1 MRESYDDIFNTNPR
15 YSTTIGFILG
25 LVLVDSLTAPEQ
37 NMLGNWIILIGQTIL
52 TNAASQNIIE
62 SRISGGII
70 NINSKEVK
78 CIYNPIIYDI
88 NKIRKKRGLTVIVI
102 AHRLSTIKDAD
113 CILFMKKGK
122 ISERGTHDELINNNG
137 DYKVLIDKQLV
148 IY

>member
-25 LVLVDSLTAPEQ
+25 LVLVDSLTVPEQ

-62 SRISGGII
+62 SRITGGII

-78 CIYNPIIYDI
+78 CLYNPVIYDI
-88 NKIRKKRGLTVIVI
+88 EKIRKI
-102 AHRLSTIKDAD
+102 IKEVYPSSNSEVDV
-113 CILFMKKGK
+113 LKKAM
-122 ISERGTHDELINNNG
+122 DELNKKLDQLKKNN
-137 DYKVLIDKQLV
+137 
-148 IY
+148 

>member
-1 MRESYDDIFNTNPR
+1 MKESYDDIFNTNPR

-62 SRISGGII
+62 SRINGGII

-78 CIYNPIIYDI
+78 CLYNPVIYDI
-88 NKIRKKRGLTVIVI
+88 EKIRKIIRDVYPSSNSDIDVL
-102 AHRLSTIKDAD
+102 
-113 CILFMKKGK
+113 KKSIDEINK
-122 ISERGTHDELINNNG
+122 KLDEL
-137 DYKVLIDKQLV
+137 KKE
-148 IY
+148 

>member
-1 MRESYDDIFNTNPR
+1 MKKSYDDIFNTNPR

-62 SRISGGII
+62 SRITGGII

-78 CIYNPIIYDI
+78 CMYNPVIYDI
-88 NKIRKKRGLTVIVI
+88 EKIRKI
-102 AHRLSTIKDAD
+102 IKDVYPSSNSDIDTLKSA
-113 CILFMKKGK
+113 I
-122 ISERGTHDELINNNG
+122 DELSKKL
-137 DYKVLIDKQLV
+137 DELKKE
-148 IY
+148 

>member
-1 MRESYDDIFNTNPR
+1 MKESYDDIFNTNPR

-62 SRISGGII
+62 SRINGGII

-78 CIYNPIIYDI
+78 CMYNPVIYDI
-88 NKIRKKRGLTVIVI
+88 EKIRKIIREVYPSSNSDIDTLKKAIEELNRKLEQ
-102 AHRLSTIKDAD
+102 LKKD
-113 CILFMKKGK
+113 
-122 ISERGTHDELINNNG
+122 N
-137 DYKVLIDKQLV
+137 
-148 IY
+148 

>member
-62 SRISGGII
+62 SRITGGII

-78 CIYNPIIYDI
+78 CLYNPVIYDI
-88 NKIRKKRGLTVIVI
+88 EKIRKI
-102 AHRLSTIKDAD
+102 IKEVYPSSNSEVDV
-113 CILFMKKGK
+113 LKKAM
-122 ISERGTHDELINNNG
+122 DELNKKLDQLKKNN
-137 DYKVLIDKQLV
+137 
-148 IY
+148 

>member
-1 MRESYDDIFNTNPR
+1 MKESYDDIFNTNPR

-62 SRISGGII
+62 SRITGGII

-78 CIYNPIIYDI
+78 CLYNPVIYDI
-88 NKIRKKRGLTVIVI
+88 EKIRKI
-102 AHRLSTIKDAD
+102 IKDIYPSSNSD
-113 CILFMKKGK
+113 IDVLKKAIDEINK
-122 ISERGTHDELINNNG
+122 KLDEL
-137 DYKVLIDKQLV
+137 KKE
-148 IY
+148 

>member
-78 CIYNPIIYDI
+78 CIYNPIIYDM
-88 NKIRKKRGLTVIVI
+88 NKIRKI
-102 AHRLSTIKDAD
+102 IKDVYPSSNRDIDVLKRA
-113 CILFMKKGK
+113 I
-122 ISERGTHDELINNNG
+122 DELNKKLDELKKDN
-137 DYKVLIDKQLV
+137 
-148 IY
+148 

>member
-62 SRISGGII
+62 SRITGGII

-78 CIYNPIIYDI
+78 CLYNPVIYDI
-88 NKIRKKRGLTVIVI
+88 EKIRKI
-102 AHRLSTIKDAD
+102 IKDVYPSSNNEVD
-113 CILFMKKGK
+113 ILKKA
-122 ISERGTHDELINNNG
+122 IDELNKKLDQLKKNN
-137 DYKVLIDKQLV
+137 
-148 IY
+148 

>member
-1 MRESYDDIFNTNPR
+1 MKESYDDIFNTNPR

-62 SRISGGII
+62 SRINGGII

-78 CIYNPIIYDI
+78 CLYKPVIYDI
-88 NKIRKKRGLTVIVI
+88 EKIRKIIREIYPSSNSDVDVL
-102 AHRLSTIKDAD
+102 
-113 CILFMKKGK
+113 KKAIEELNK
-122 ISERGTHDELINNNG
+122 KLDEL
-137 DYKVLIDKQLV
+137 KKE
-148 IY
+148 

>member
-62 SRISGGII
+62 SRITGGII

-78 CIYNPIIYDI
+78 CLYNPVIYDI
-88 NKIRKKRGLTVIVI
+88 EKIRKI
-102 AHRLSTIKDAD
+102 IKEVYPSSNSEVDVS
-113 CILFMKKGK
+113 KKA
-122 ISERGTHDELINNNG
+122 IDELNKKLDQLKKNN
-137 DYKVLIDKQLV
+137 
-148 IY
+148 

>member
-62 SRISGGII
+62 SRITGGII

-78 CIYNPIIYDI
+78 CLYNPVIYDI
-88 NKIRKKRGLTVIVI
+88 EKIRKI
-102 AHRLSTIKDAD
+102 IKEVYPSSNSDID
-113 CILFMKKGK
+113 VLKKA
-122 ISERGTHDELINNNG
+122 IDELNKKLDQLKKNN
-137 DYKVLIDKQLV
+137 
-148 IY
+148 

>member
-1 MRESYDDIFNTNPR
+1 MKKSFDDIFNTNPR
-15 YSTTIGFILG
+15 YSTTVGFILG
-25 LVLVDSLTAPEQ
+25 LVLVDNLTAPEQ

-88 NKIRKKRGLTVIVI
+88 NKIRKIIKNVYPSSNRDIDVLKRAIDELNKK
-102 AHRLSTIKDAD
+102 LDE
-113 CILFMKKGK
+113 LKKG
-122 ISERGTHDELINNNG
+122 N
-137 DYKVLIDKQLV
+137 
-148 IY
+148 

>member
-62 SRISGGII
+62 SRITGGII

-78 CIYNPIIYDI
+78 CLYNPVIYDI
-88 NKIRKKRGLTVIVI
+88 EKIRKI
-102 AHRLSTIKDAD
+102 IKDVYPSSNSEVD
-113 CILFMKKGK
+113 ILKKA
-122 ISERGTHDELINNNG
+122 IDELNKKLDQLKKNN
-137 DYKVLIDKQLV
+137 
-148 IY
+148 